1 MHLIDEFDADY
12 LQQST
17 ANFGNQ
23 LHYCYEPPTLHPLR
37 STITTESP
45 LPPDSP
51 YISGYTLLLSSAFCY
66 SIDNR

>member
-23 LHYCYEPPTLHPLR
+23 LHCRFETPSFP
-37 STITTESP
+37 STTEHHM
-45 LPPDSP
+45 
-51 YISGYTLLLSSAFCY
+51 LSFCHL
-66 SIDNR
+66 NFATHR